1 VTEIEMGVVET
12 NGDLHETVTGIVDE
26 IETGTVIVKEVE
38 IGEIE
43 KEAQTDHQM
52 MTG

>member
-1 VTEIEMGVVET
+1 MGVVEM

-26 IETGTVIVKEVE
+26 IETGTVIVTEVE

-43 KEAQTDHQM
+43 NEALTDHQM
-52 MTG
+52 MIG